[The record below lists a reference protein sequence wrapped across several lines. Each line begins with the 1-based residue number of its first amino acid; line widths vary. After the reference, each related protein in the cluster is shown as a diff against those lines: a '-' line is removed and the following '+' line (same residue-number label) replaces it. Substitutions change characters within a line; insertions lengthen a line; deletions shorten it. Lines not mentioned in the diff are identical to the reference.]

1 MRGHSGDRGND
12 KADEAATIGM
22 KNGTRLK
29 EARVAQSLQ
38 QAAETEAN
46 KRREAADLGLA
57 GEDLPA
63 HQAHLK

>member
-1 MRGHSGDRGND
+1 MEDKEGND

-38 QAAETEAN
+38 LHIT
-46 KRREAADLGLA
+46 
-57 GEDLPA
+57 
-63 HQAHLK
+63 

>member
-1 MRGHSGDRGND
+1 MIKAAKLQGIRVRWVKVRGHSGDLGND

-38 QAAETEAN
+38 QAAETEASN
-46 KRREAADLGLA
+46 SDTL
-57 GEDLPA
+57 
-63 HQAHLK
+63 